1 MNEYVT
7 KARQYVE
14 DVLTGALPACLYIR
28 QACERSRK
36 DLERQ
41 NTADFPYYFDETRA
55 ARVCKFIEQL
65 PHIQGPLA
73 GECVHLENW
82 QCWLL
87 TELFGWLRAGSD
99 ARRFRRA
106 LVEMGRGNGKSLIAS
121 GISLYCMACEGEGG
135 ADCICTATIE
145 TQARLVL
152 DCARNM
158 MIKNEELAERLGITV
173 SRHEIT
179 QASSTSRLRAMPGR
193 GSSIEGTSLHL
204 GVCDEIWAHKGRDVV
219 DALSTGTAKRSQSL
233 LFMIT
238 TAGRDASGICFEIH
252 DFVMRLLSGDAVD
265 ESFFGAIFTVDP
277 TDSWNTL
284 EAARKA
290 NPNWGVSVDS
300 SVILEEMKR
309 AEQIPS
315 QQATY
320 RAKYLCEWI
329 LNGGE
334 EPFVD
339 PIRVRAC
346 YQQDLDEEQFKGQP
360 CVYGLDLASRL
371 DCTSAVRVHARRING
386 KVHYY
391 AFCKSWLPEETVKA
405 SKNASYRG
413 WAARGDLVITPGAIT
428 DLDTVEAFLL
438 EEVAKYKI
446 RDIGFDPLQSNQ
458 LVSHLKKKSPTS
470 IVFAEVAQ
478 FAKYLTQGMQEL
490 EEVCADGR
498 LHTSSPVLLW
508 ALQNLRA
515 KFCGMGLVYPTRPKE
530 RNLKIDAAVA
540 LVMAL
545 RSTHVVP
552 LDESKR
558 APRILSIAY

>member
-14 DVLTGALPACLYIR
+14 DVLTGVVPACLYIR

-41 NTADFPYYFDETRA
+41 NTEGFPYYFDEVRA
-55 ARVCKFIEQL
+55 ARVCSFIERL

-73 GECVHLENW
+73 GQCVHLENW

-87 TELFGWLRAGSD
+87 TELFGWLRVGSG
-99 ARRFRRA
+99 ARRYRRV
-106 LVEMGRGNGKSLIAS
+106 LCEMGRGNGKSLLAS
-121 GISLYCMACEGEGG
+121 GVALYCAFCEGEGG
-135 ADCICTATIE
+135 ADCICTATVE
-145 TQARLVL
+145 QQARLVL

-158 MIKNEELAERLGITV
+158 MIKSEELAERLGIKVT
-173 SRHEIT
+173 RHEVV
-179 QASSTSRLRAMPGR
+179 QESSNSRLRALPGK
-193 GSSIEGTSLHL
+193 GATIEGTSLHL
-204 GVCDEIWAHKGRDVV
+204 GVCDEIWAQKGRDIV
-219 DALSTGTAKRSQSL
+219 DALSTGTAKRAQSL

-238 TAGRDASGICFEIH
+238 TAGRDASGVCFEIH
-252 DFVMRLLSGDAVD
+252 DFVVRLLAGDAVD

-277 TDSWNTL
+277 TDQWDSI
-284 EAARKA
+284 AAAQKA
-290 NPNWGVSVDS
+290 NPNWGVSVAP
-300 SVILEEMKR
+300 SVIEEEMKR
-309 AEQIPS
+309 AQQIPS
-315 QQATY
+315 QQQTY
-320 RAKYLCEWI
+320 RAKYLCEWV

-339 PIRVRAC
+339 PLRVRAC
-346 YQQDLDEEQFKGQP
+346 YQQDLDAEQFKGQP

-371 DCTSAVRVHARRING
+371 DLCSAVRVHARRIDG

-391 AFCKSWLPEETVKA
+391 AFCRSWLPSGTVDA

-413 WAARGDLVITPGAIT
+413 WAARGDLVVTPGTIT
-428 DLDTVEAFLL
+428 DLDTVENFLL
-438 EEVAKYKI
+438 NEVSTYKV

-458 LVSHLKKKSPTS
+458 LVSHLKKKAPSS
-470 IVFAEVAQ
+470 VVFAEVAQ

-498 LHTSSPVLLW
+498 LHTSSAPLLW
-508 ALQNLRA
+508 CLQNLRA
-515 KFCGMGLVYPTRPKE
+515 KYVGMGLVYPCRPKD
-530 RNLKIDAAVA
+530 RVLKIDSAVA

-545 RSTHVVP
+545 RSVHVTP

-558 APRILSIAY
+558 PPRIITISY